1 MGGRFWRTVMIKE
14 IVGAALSAALASAAY
29 AYDDGQ
35 IPCRHPAG
43 SGAPTQDSAIAIEI
57 PRTLVIQRATVEA
70 VDPVNR
76 LLALQDTS
84 GKTMILYAGSD
95 IPTFEQL
102 HLGDPVTVRY
112 AQPVVLAIA
121 KDGVF
126 GHRAV
131 EAQRGLDPLAA
142 PSLS

>member
-1 MGGRFWRTVMIKE
+1 
-14 IVGAALSAALASAAY
+14 
-29 AYDDGQ
+29 
-35 IPCRHPAG
+35 
-43 SGAPTQDSAIAIEI
+43 
-57 PRTLVIQRATVEA
+57 
-70 VDPVNR
+70 
-76 LLALQDTS
+76 
-84 GKTMILYAGSD
+84 MILYAGSD

-126 GHRAV
+126 GHQAV

-142 PSLS
+142 PSLSISAERMHARTHIFGKVASLNPSDARIGIAGNDGRSLQLCAPNPDSLTDLRIGDHVLVTYIEATVISVQAD